1 MYVNNELGTINP
13 IKEIADMAL
22 KNNILFHTDAV
33 QYIGKEKV
41 NLSLLNAD
49 FMSICAHKFYG
60 PKGIGILYIKNGHQI
75 NPLIAGGGQESGLR
89 AGTENVSSIAGMNL
103 ALEISNEY
111 YDNHKKHILK
121 MENIFLKELNNLA
134 IHYRLNGN
142 NRLPGILNITFF
154 NVDGHSLLMN
164 LDMMNISISYGSA
177 CSSGSAS
184 PPLALLEIGLPKE
197 EAQCSVRIS
206 IGRMIVEDDIKYL
219 IQSISQIIKNI
230 KK

>member
-1 MYVNNELGTINP
+1 
-13 IKEIADMAL
+13 MAL
-22 KNNILFHTDAV
+22 NNKLLFHTDAV
-33 QYIGKEKV
+33 QFVGKEKV
-41 NLSLLNAD
+41 DLSVLNLH
-49 FMSICAHKFYG
+49 FMSIGAHKFYG
-60 PKGIGILYIKNGHQI
+60 PKGIGLLYIKNGHQI

-103 ALEISNEY
+103 ALEISNEH

-121 MENIFLKELNNLA
+121 MENTFLEGLDDLG
-134 IHYRLNGN
+134 IHYRLNGKN
-142 NRLPGILNITFF
+142 SLTGILNITFF

-206 IGRMIVEDDIKYL
+206 IGRMIEEDDIKYL
-219 IQSISQIIKNI
+219 IKSISQIIKNI